1 MSIFPGFPVVNSPLL
16 VRFYVRLQVNSSVS
30 VVLERTV
37 LTSILD
43 RVLENLTAEFGV
55 QFSGKSQRSKV
66 IRKCLI
72 KDEISSFNSFFI
84 FCSAFHC
91 LLIP

>member
-1 MSIFPGFPVVNSPLL
+1 MFIFPGFPVVNSPLL

-55 QFSGKSQRSKV
+55 QFSGSSQRS
-66 IRKCLI
+66 
-72 KDEISSFNSFFI
+72 
-84 FCSAFHC
+84 
-91 LLIP
+91 

>member
-1 MSIFPGFPVVNSPLL
+1 MVNSPLL

-55 QFSGKSQRSKV
+55 QFSGSSQRG
-66 IRKCLI
+66 
-72 KDEISSFNSFFI
+72 
-84 FCSAFHC
+84 
-91 LLIP
+91 

>member
-1 MSIFPGFPVVNSPLL
+1 MSNPCYFTVANRNCLFSLRSGDPEGFIFPGFPVVNSPLL

-30 VVLERTV
+30 IVLERTV

-55 QFSGKSQRSKV
+55 QFSGKSQRS
-66 IRKCLI
+66 
-72 KDEISSFNSFFI
+72 
-84 FCSAFHC
+84 
-91 LLIP
+91 

>member
-1 MSIFPGFPVVNSPLL
+1 MTNNQQLNSSIQSLLFHCSNGSLPFSFRSGNPEVFIFPGFPVVNSPLL

-55 QFSGKSQRSKV
+55 QFSG
-66 IRKCLI
+66 
-72 KDEISSFNSFFI
+72 
-84 FCSAFHC
+84 
-91 LLIP
+91 